1 MRTLF
6 VVVGVLVTLLL
17 LFSGGVLQGDVCL
30 RHVGCAHGNS
40 AGFSVDQQFP
50 TSVTSSGISTPA
62 SATTP

>member
-30 RHVGCAHGNS
+30 RHVGCAHGNG
-40 AGFSVDQQFP
+40 AGFSVDQQSP
-50 TSVTSSGISTPA
+50 SSVSSGISTPA
-62 SATTP
+62 SSTTP